1 MFQNFSFPLVGRDR
15 EGERRWLF
23 WGVGWDEGIIT
34 AERQA
39 QDCCASKKER
49 KEKPK
54 ITKHQ
59 QKVISQTVDQSIS
72 CFPKGL
78 QVMAWTR
85 RLGSTPSISIAFNFF
100 LSHLQVCSTRAWLSE
115 EKVPFRVICISF
127 SYCQA
132 KGKGKLVSKDWNG
145 GMET

>member
-1 MFQNFSFPLVGRDR
+1 MWAGIGKGKGGDFLG
-15 EGERRWLF
+15 
-23 WGVGWDEGIIT
+23 GVGWDKSIVT

-78 QVMAWTR
+78 QVMA
-85 RLGSTPSISIAFNFF
+85 
-100 LSHLQVCSTRAWLSE
+100 
-115 EKVPFRVICISF
+115 
-127 SYCQA
+127 
-132 KGKGKLVSKDWNG
+132 
-145 GMET
+145 